1 MGCKK
6 IKLFQTTQSR
16 VYSDEYGFVDSKVAY
31 SITAE
36 VNSNNRVVQQNY
48 SCVFIKKENNQYVEI
63 KNNDLK
69 NLFELELYFEKYYG
83 HSYGYSYSK
92 NYIKIDKIIDV
103 TISWNGQQ
111 AKASE
116 KEYDILLDTE
126 VYETDINNFQ
136 DLQWYEIKDGLPVV
150 YQGKTWK
157 VEEVFYQP
165 NVENKLCKIVS
176 WKNDKCLWIGRG
188 FRLIDENGKSNNDS
202 GDHKLYKVPY
212 YEYPK
217 IENELTIFNDE
228 IRERQLDP
236 FFVLEKERNKGNL
249 FWQSLDEACR
259 YIVSIY
265 KYRPADFVEKK
276 LYLLEKRIVE
286 RNQHWCTI
294 ENLFWGN
301 YICRIEAENRNGEI
315 IAKSR
320 GIAIQYVSNSNDS
333 ENLPKYWR

>member
-1 MGCKK
+1 MECSK
-6 IKLFQTTQSR
+6 IKLFQATQSR
-16 VYSDEYGFVDSKVAY
+16 VYSDEYGLVDSKISY
-31 SITAE
+31 SLTAE
-36 VNSNNRVVQQNY
+36 INSNNRVVQKNF
-48 SCVFIKKENNQYVEI
+48 CCIFIKTENNQYVEI

-69 NLFELELYFEKYYG
+69 NLFELELYFENYYG
-83 HSYGYSYSK
+83 YSK
-92 NYIKIDKIIDV
+92 NYIKINKIIDV
-103 TISWNGQQ
+103 TISWNGQK

-116 KEYDILLDTE
+116 KEYDLLLDTE
-126 VYETDINNFQ
+126 VYETGTNNFQ
-136 DLQWYEIKDGLPVV
+136 VLQWYEIKESLPVV
-150 YQGKTWK
+150 YQRKTWK

-176 WKNDKCLWIGRG
+176 WKGDKHLWISRE
-188 FRLIDENGKSNNDS
+188 FQLIDENGKSTNNS
-202 GDHKLYKVPY
+202 VEHKFYKVPY

-286 RNQHWCTI
+286 RNQRWCTI
-294 ENLFWGN
+294 ENLFGGN
-301 YICRIEAENRNGEI
+301 YIGRIEAENRNGEI

-320 GIAIQYVSNSNDS
+320 GIAIQYVSNSNGS
-333 ENLPKYWR
+333 ENLPKYWK

>member
-1 MGCKK
+1 MAGKK
-6 IKLFQTTQSR
+6 IKLFQVTQSR
-16 VYSDEYGFVDSKVAY
+16 VYSDEYGFVDGKVSY
-31 SITAE
+31 LITAE
-36 VNSNNRVVQQNY
+36 INSNDRVLQGKY
-48 SCVFIKKENNQYVEI
+48 SRVYIKTANDKYIEI
-63 KNNDLK
+63 INNDLK
-69 NLFELELYFEKYYG
+69 KLFELELYFSV
-83 HSYGYSYSK
+83 HSYPYDIKYT
-92 NYIKIDKIIDV
+92 KIDKIIDV
-103 TISWNGQQ
+103 AISWNGQQ

-116 KEYDILLDTE
+116 KEYDLLLDTE
-126 VYETDINNFQ
+126 VYETDIKDFQ
-136 DLQWYEIKDGLPVV
+136 VLQWYEIKDGLPVA

-157 VEEVFYQP
+157 VEEVFHQP
-165 NVENKLCKIVS
+165 NAENKLCKIVS
-176 WKNDKCLWIGRG
+176 WKNDKCLWISRE
-188 FRLIDENGKSNNDS
+188 FQLIDEEGKCNNNS

-294 ENLFWGN
+294 ENLFGGN
-301 YICRIEAENRNGEI
+301 YIVRIEAENRNGEI

-320 GIAIQYVSNSNDS
+320 GIAIQYVSNSNGS